1 MVKSNIGE
9 FYKGVAEAK
18 VYADTIKTECHEI
31 QNKGIKFMKKQN
43 NIKIFRLC
51 DTLVKEFECINAA
64 MENKIL
70 YKLGFIDRVW
80 QPTEFPKIEFKKIM
94 QQDIFKK

>member
-31 QNKGIKFMKKQN
+31 QNKGIKFMKK
-43 NIKIFRLC
+43 
-51 DTLVKEFECINAA
+51 
-64 MENKIL
+64 
-70 YKLGFIDRVW
+70 
-80 QPTEFPKIEFKKIM
+80 
-94 QQDIFKK
+94 